1 MQVDV
6 LVVPDCPNGP
16 VVLQRLAQA
25 LGGRTD
31 VQLATRVIDTIEQA
45 DHWGMHGSPTVL
57 IDGLD
62 PFAAPGD
69 AASLSCRLYQDE
81 GGRAQGAPC
90 LARLRQALTR

>member
-16 VVLQRLAQA
+16 VVIERLAQA

-31 VQLATRVIDTIEQA
+31 VQVATRVIDTIEQA

-57 IDGLD
+57 IDGRD
-62 PFAAPGD
+62 PFAAPGTRPASRAGSTRTR
-69 AASLSCRLYQDE
+69 AAAR
-81 GGRAQGAPC
+81 RALPRSRGC
-90 LARLRQALTR
+90 ARP